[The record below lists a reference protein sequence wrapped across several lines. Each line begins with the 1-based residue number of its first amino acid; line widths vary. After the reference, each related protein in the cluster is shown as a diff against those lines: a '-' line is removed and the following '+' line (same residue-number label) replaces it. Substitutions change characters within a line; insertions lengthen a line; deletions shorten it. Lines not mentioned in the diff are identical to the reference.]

1 MSPDA
6 ITDELQLVNTY
17 RAHLAAVTSALSPH
31 AQAAPP
37 VCQPR
42 SERQALASSEEIR
55 HVVRPAAHDRFHE
68 HAELSAPLRGTR
80 GASALSRMGLCAL
93 LSHCGAHLPRADH
106 GSGLRGNGAPP
117 NDCFRDLDGLRAAD
131 SYGDDAGASRPA
143 EHVLAARSLS
153 STPPAYETGDPILA
167 RLAKPTPLSSTESL
181 RRPLAWRRRHS
192 DSAWSLFPSVHRG
205 TSQGLRT
212 PLLLARRLH
221 HAAGSR
227 CGQPGS

>member
-6 ITDELQLVNTY
+6 ITGELQLVNIY
-17 RAHLAAVTSALSPH
+17 RAHLAAVTSALSPRR
-31 AQAAPP
+31 
-37 VCQPR
+37 R
-42 SERQALASSEEIR
+42 SAN
-55 HVVRPAAHDRFHE
+55 P
-68 HAELSAPLRGTR
+68 
-80 GASALSRMGLCAL
+80 GASARRSLPWRRSDTSCAPPLTTAVANTQNSRPLCVGHAAL
-93 LSHCGAHLPRADH
+93 LLSAEWGCAPCFRTAAHICPVPTTGPDCAETAHLA
-106 GSGLRGNGAPP
+106 